1 MYVYDVGSRS
11 YLEKGKAI
19 KSVIMKT
26 KMHFYLQ
33 IKFIFR
39 KSQDEWATLFSSRK
53 CSLEIAPLN
62 FAVRVVAQFFSMGH
76 SRSLFSLIFSLFK
89 HQYNLIQ
96 LTNVNK
102 WTIEYAVLGLELTTS
117 WTWVSY
123 HNDYTRAQLAD
134 KLLPLQE
141 DSGSNPFILNFCELL
156 FIIN

>member
-53 CSLEIAPLN
+53 CSLEIAPLI
-62 FAVRVVAQFFSMGH
+62 FSVRVVAQFFSMGH

-96 LTNVNK
+96 QMWINDPSSMLYWDYNSRHLGHESP
-102 WTIEYAVLGLELTTS
+102 TITTTLGLS
-117 WTWVSY
+117 WQRSCFHYKRIQVRICSSSIFVSFY
-123 HNDYTRAQLAD
+123 L
-134 KLLPLQE
+134 
-141 DSGSNPFILNFCELL
+141 S
-156 FIIN
+156 